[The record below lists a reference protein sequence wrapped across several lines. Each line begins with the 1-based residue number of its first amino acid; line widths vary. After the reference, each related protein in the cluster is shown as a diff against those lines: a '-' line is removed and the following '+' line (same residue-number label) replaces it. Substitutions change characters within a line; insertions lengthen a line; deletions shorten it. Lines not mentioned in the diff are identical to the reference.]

1 MTVLSAV
8 FCIAGF
14 AVSAA
19 ALISGAFYLIAY
31 RPYAKKKQAS
41 ARAAVARAGGLAALG
56 SGEKRSPDTM
66 SSVPRP
72 PTAVSTH
79 P

>member
-31 RPYAKKKQAS
+31 RPYAKKKCCGRAS
-41 ARAAVARAGGLAALG
+41 WRACCLGIRREALARHNVVSAKVPNGG
-56 SGEKRSPDTM
+56 
-66 SSVPRP
+66 
-72 PTAVSTH
+72 
-79 P
+79 

>member
-1 MTVLSAV
+1 MTFLSAV
-8 FCIAGF
+8 FYVAGF
-14 AVSAA
+14 VVFAA

-56 SGEKRSPDTM
+56 SGEKRLPDTM
-66 SSVPRP
+66 SSVLRP
-72 PTAVSTH
+72 PTAVSAR